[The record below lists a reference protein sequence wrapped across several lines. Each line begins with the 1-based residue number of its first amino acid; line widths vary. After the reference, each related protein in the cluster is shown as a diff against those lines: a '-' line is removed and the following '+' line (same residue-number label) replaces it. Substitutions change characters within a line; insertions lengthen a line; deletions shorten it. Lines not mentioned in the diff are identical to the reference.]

1 MIAPKNFLIILI
13 ATIAVSAVII
23 INPIPDDESD
33 FTHFTF
39 DAVHLKDKN
48 SVLITFVDETGKSSF
63 AVLEILGMEKTFHKE
78 FKITNSSFSQLVSLD
93 TIPKYGWKT
102 TPVILEI
109 TYDESNTVKMKTEIH
124 DENQIPPEIIFTHD
138 D

>member
-13 ATIAVSAVII
+13 TIVVISI
-23 INPIPDDESD
+23 VILINPISNDEFEFS
-33 FTHFTF
+33 HFKF
-39 DAVHLKDKN
+39 DAVYLNDDN
-48 SVLITFVDETGKSSF
+48 SVLITFSDETGKSSF
-63 AVLEILGMEKTFHKE
+63 AILEILGMETTFHKE
-78 FKITNSSFSQLVSLD
+78 FKITNSSFSQLVSFD

-124 DENQIPPEIIFTHD
+124 DEDQIPPEIIFTYD

>member
-39 DAVHLKDKN
+39 DAVYLKNDN
-48 SVLITFVDETGKSSF
+48 SILITFSDETEKSSF
-63 AVLEILGMEKTFHKE
+63 AILEILGMEKTFHKE
-78 FKITNSSFSQLVSLD
+78 FEITNSSFSQLVPLD
-93 TIPKYGWKT
+93 KLPKYGWKT
-102 TPVILEI
+102 IPVTLEI
-109 TYDESNTVKMKTEIH
+109 TYDEFNTVKMKTEIH
-124 DENQIPPEIIFTHD
+124 NEGQIPSGIIFGSD

>member
-39 DAVHLKDKN
+39 DAVYLKNDN
-48 SVLITFVDETGKSSF
+48 LVLITFSDETKKSSF
-63 AVLEILGMEKTFHKE
+63 AILEILGMEKTFHKE
-78 FKITNSSFSQLVSLD
+78 FEITNSSFSKFVSLD
-93 TIPKYGWKT
+93 KLPKYGWKT
-102 TPVILEI
+102 IPVTLEI
-109 TYDESNTVKMKTEIH
+109 TYDEFNTIKMKTEIH
-124 DENQIPPEIIFTHD
+124 DEGKIPPEIIFGSD